1 MGFGRGSNF
10 KSRSTARDIHKVTEV
25 TAATYAIG
33 EAENGHTLALNR
45 AGGITLTLP
54 PDTLPVGWNIKMVV
68 LTTFTGT
75 WKIATAADGDL
86 MFGAYQVVS
95 VAAAQEA
102 DVFAADA
109 DSNDNIVID
118 ADNKGRLAGSWFEF
132 FLMGENEWVV
142 RGETYCTA
150 TPTTGWSDS

>member
-1 MGFGRGSNF
+1 MGFGRVSNF
-10 KSRSTARDIHKVTEV
+10 KHKESARDVHKVTEV
-25 TAATYAIG
+25 TTATYSLTQ
-33 EAENGHTLALNR
+33 EENGHILS
-45 AGGITLTLP
+45 
-54 PDTLPVGWNIKMVV
+54 IKMVV

-75 WKIATAADGDL
+75 WKIASAADGDL

-95 VAAAQEA
+95 IAAAQEA
-102 DVFAADA
+102 DVFAADGTG
-109 DSNDNIVID
+109 NDNIVID
-118 ADNKGRLAGSWFEF
+118 ADNKGRQAGSWFEF